1 MIRPS
6 RESRGAEL
14 VKRRLEGRPSEG
26 VAATSFRIRR
36 VVVGLLVLV
45 ASAAALAL
53 GPASTSDRRLEV
65 AAAADLKF
73 ALDELAGAFGKAHPD
88 IAVSVTYGS
97 SGNFL
102 SQIQNGAPFDLFF
115 SADIEYPKRLAEAGL
130 AQRGSEFRYA
140 VGRIVV
146 WVPRASRIPV
156 EQGVRALA
164 APDVRRIAIANPQH
178 APYGRAAEA
187 ALRKLGVYD
196 AVKEKLVFGENVAQ
210 TAQFVQSGAAD
221 AGIIALSLAAAP
233 ALAEEGRYFE
243 LPLDAYPR
251 MDQGGIV
258 LDRAR
263 DPEAARAFREFVLG
277 LQGRAIL
284 KRYGFFLPGE

>member
-1 MIRPS
+1 M
-6 RESRGAEL
+6 
-14 VKRRLEGRPSEG
+14 
-26 VAATSFRIRR
+26 SFRIRR
-36 VVVGLLVLV
+36 VVIGLLVLA
-45 ASAAALAL
+45 ASAAALAQ
-53 GPASTSDRRLEV
+53 GPASTSDRRLDV

-73 ALDELAGAFGKAHPD
+73 AMDELAGAFGKAHPD
-88 IAVSVTYGS
+88 IAVSVSFGS

-130 AQRGSEFRYA
+130 AQRGSEFPYA

-146 WVPRASRIPV
+146 WVPKASRIPV
-156 EQGVRALA
+156 EQGVRALI

-196 AVKEKLVFGENVAQ
+196 AVKERLVFGENVAQ
-210 TAQFVQSGAAD
+210 AAQFVQSGAAD
-221 AGIIALSLAAAP
+221 AGIIALSLAVAP

-251 MDQGGIV
+251 MEQSGIV
-258 LDRAR
+258 LNRAR
-263 DPEAARAFREFVLG
+263 DPEAARAFRELVLG
-277 LQGRAIL
+277 PRGRAIL
-284 KRYGFFLPGE
+284 KRFGFFLPGE